1 MAEYKTLIQIYQSD
15 PGLRKEFPDM
25 TGKGVSGEWDLN
37 DWWNRYGKV
46 DYPNVTLVQP
56 GDPKL
61 KITKPVTTTP
71 TAVATGDYSNLINVN
86 GEIQTKDG
94 KKFGQGKTS
103 QEAQAELAKYLGIQP
118 HEINWSQISQAKASV
133 PSADTVPVTDTVPIA
148 DTVPDTDTIPVV
160 DTALSADTIPIK
172 KDDDKNI
179 LTRFESDP
187 TPNDDTTNESTIW
200 LYNSDS
206 KTYIPVKNEK
216 SLMALLGVNSV
227 EEAFNHVNV
236 LPVSAMDSPEWQGS
250 FGSSS
255 TAISEDGQIPES
267 PSIIPGTEIS
277 NIKDLYG
284 ASERLPADVEE
295 FAGNIIGAILTP
307 ARQKGDISEKVF
319 KDNLENPAQLAKY
332 INAFLYGGYNIPEN
346 IYADLKAKT
355 LVEQGQ
361 SEYADF
367 KAFDENMKYDEW
379 SKTPEG
385 QKVLS
390 DTNLA
395 PPEGVLNIDV
405 DMFSNPIFQIPGSAF
420 STIVKPIDID
430 SPEFKAEAEEIQA
443 SYYDI
448 MTQKA
453 EAETEQAKAIA
464 DNNWQIFKKNL
475 EKKHGLQLSDNA
487 KTAWGQLQELFSGAS
502 QKGLAGTG
510 LEQEVK
516 DRYMKDVRDRDQL
529 LRESKLD
536 EEEMEQRSKLLKSGS
551 SEEIAAFTA
560 SNPEKAKE
568 WGLIPSDEH
577 KQWFS
582 KENLKSLYPD
592 MTDSEIATISGMII
606 DPETGHYRSELYQ
619 NLYSNKYNLGEQRK
633 SYQWEKLYQKKLD
646 EERKAYEPYTK
657 QSPFSSF
664 YDKDAV
670 PPEYKTEKVSLP
682 VSDAD
687 TSSKYLPGSQQTMRD
702 AVKKYAPVPQAGLEQ
717 IKSVFGP
724 SWSPSEA
731 FKDSKDYLGAVRVK
745 DTDKVYGIGYGDSPY
760 HFSAEAYA
768 KRFGSAEQKGIV
780 GEIGK
785 EEAKKL
791 KIPGYF

>member
-1 MAEYKTLIQIYQSD
+1 
-15 PGLRKEFPDM
+15 
-25 TGKGVSGEWDLN
+25 
-37 DWWNRYGKV
+37 
-46 DYPNVTLVQP
+46 
-56 GDPKL
+56 
-61 KITKPVTTTP
+61 
-71 TAVATGDYSNLINVN
+71 
-86 GEIQTKDG
+86 
-94 KKFGQGKTS
+94 
-103 QEAQAELAKYLGIQP
+103 
-118 HEINWSQISQAKASV
+118 
-133 PSADTVPVTDTVPIA
+133 
-148 DTVPDTDTIPVV
+148 
-160 DTALSADTIPIK
+160 
-172 KDDDKNI
+172 
-179 LTRFESDP
+179 
-187 TPNDDTTNESTIW
+187 
-200 LYNSDS
+200 
-206 KTYIPVKNEK
+206 
-216 SLMALLGVNSV
+216 MALLGVDTA
-227 EEAFNHVNV
+227 EEAFSHVNV

-267 PSIIPGTEIS
+267 PNVIPGTEIS
-277 NIKDLYG
+277 NVKDLYG

-319 KDNLENPAQLAKY
+319 KENLENLAQLAKY

-355 LVEQGQ
+355 LAEQGQ

-379 SKTPEG
+379 SKTPDG
-385 QKVLS
+385 QKILS
-390 DTNLA
+390 DTNLT

-464 DNNWQIFKKNL
+464 DNNWNIFKKNL
-475 EKKHGLQLSDNA
+475 EKKYDLQLSDNA

-529 LRESKLD
+529 LRESKMD
-536 EEEMEQRSKLLKSGS
+536 EKEMENRSRLLRTGS
-551 SEEIAAFTA
+551 SEEIATFAA
-560 SNPEKAKE
+560 ENPDKAKE
-568 WGLIPSDEH
+568 WGLVPSEEQ

-592 MTDSEIATISGMII
+592 MTDSEIDTISGMVI
-606 DPETGHYRSELYQ
+606 DPTTGHYRSEMYQ
-619 NLYSNKYNLGEQRK
+619 NLYSNKYNLGEQKK
-633 SYQWEKLYQKKLD
+633 SYQWEKLYQQKLD

-657 QSPFSSF
+657 QNPFSSF
-664 YDKDAV
+664 YDKDRI
-670 PPEYKTEKVSLP
+670 PEEFKEEQVEVSQP
-682 VSDAD
+682 TDALGAP
-687 TSSKYLPGSQQTMRD
+687 TSQQTMRD
-702 AVKKYAPVPQAGLEQ
+702 AVKKYAPKIDTSLPSVPTSQQTMRDFVKKKIPSQPKTITTPKFTPPTTTSTYTPTLLDTYNKRKDVQ
-717 IKSVFGP
+717 KSF
-724 SWSPSEA
+724 
-731 FKDSKDYLGAVRVK
+731 
-745 DTDKVYGIGYGDSPY
+745 
-760 HFSAEAYA
+760 A
-768 KRFGSAEQKGIV
+768 KRFPGVNPTVMGTEANRKLNEWWSSTGQKEAADMVKKGWSGS
-780 GEIGK
+780 
-785 EEAKKL
+785 
-791 KIPGYF
+791 